1 MEEKKKY
8 KRPTASPAHNR
19 ASSKYNATHTKIIP
33 IRLNF
38 ETDADILEHL
48 EKQASKMGYIKQL
61 IRDDIAK
68 G

>member
-1 MEEKKKY
+1 MTEQR
-8 KRPTASPAHNR
+8 KRISGPAQR
-19 ASSKYNATHTKIIP
+19 KAVAKYNATHTKIIP

-48 EKQASKMGYIKQL
+48 EKQSSKMGYIKQL

>member
-1 MEEKKKY
+1 MTEQR
-8 KRPTASPAHNR
+8 KRISGPAQR
-19 ASSKYNATHTKIIP
+19 KAVAKYNAAHTKIIP

-48 EKQASKMGYIKQL
+48 EKQSSKMGYIKQL